1 MTFGSAAVARLTI
14 DSSGNVSV
22 LKTDSSTYSTTTPVS
37 DLLIERKNT
46 DNTNGETVGIRFAVT
61 GWSGSTTGG
70 AAIQAIQTSNVSS
83 ADLAFLTRNSGV
95 FDERMRIDSSG
106 NVGIGETSPP
116 QKLTVNGG
124 VFITNDITSPGSAGT
139 YTYNGTAIDYAS
151 NGTRYWSWGSGTARG
166 TFDFIQLE
174 NDGQNQQTPLSID
187 SSGNAT
193 FAGNVIIGT
202 SATTDAILNVAGNGE
217 TTSLLKLKSTHG
229 NGNTYAFKSNGGNA
243 EVLAIMD
250 ITAGNRIA
258 ALGQSE
264 VSFATGGTTRLLIN
278 SSGNVGIGVTPYSHY
293 TGYESLDI
301 GNTTSLISNNTG
313 TNVTNLLQNAYLN
326 SGATAWVRKAAD
338 EANQF
343 YMANGEFNFENA
355 PSDTAGSAITWTR
368 RLTIQAGGNVGIGT
382 TSPTNAKLVISD
394 TGANKISIDGGTSQ
408 NGMRWE
414 AVGGANGFY
423 LFNGTFGTAGFG
435 LYNINTAQAPLWI
448 QNGGNVGIGTTS
460 PSYKLHVV
468 GDQLIFGDLLLEGS
482 ANSFRTISMNTNDG
496 SDNQTLSLCGGA
508 TSSSARG
515 GRIDIQGNEA
525 SSGGGIVKI
534 VAGNVST
541 GDIELYTAN
550 TSRLIVNNAGN
561 VLVQAT
567 TSGGNGLSI
576 RPNATAGTV
585 QQIFNRAST
594 TSDSYVFDFQN
605 GGTTVGYI
613 KYNNTSTSYATS
625 SDYRL
630 KENVVELTGALDRV
644 SQLKPSRFN
653 FISDADTTVDGFL
666 AHEVQEIVPEAISGE
681 KDGMRTEEYEV
692 SPAVYENVVHPAE
705 EAVYETIE
713 HPAVEEELDD
723 EKNIIVE
730 GKEAYTEEVLVTE
743 AKEEWTEKVLVSEK
757 VMGTREV
764 PDYQGID
771 QSKLVPLLVGAI
783 QELKAEIESLKS
795 QINN

>member
-1 MTFGSAAVARLTI
+1 MFADGTSGNAAYRGYVNYNHSADSMTFGSAAVARLTI
-14 DSSGNVSV
+14 DSSGNS
-22 LKTDSSTYSTTTPVS
+22 
-37 DLLIERKNT
+37 
-46 DNTNGETVGIRFAVT
+46 
-61 GWSGSTTGG
+61 
-70 AAIQAIQTSNVSS
+70 
-83 ADLAFLTRNSGV
+83 
-95 FDERMRIDSSG
+95 
-106 NVGIGETSPP
+106 
-116 QKLTVNGG
+116 
-124 VFITNDITSPGSAGT
+124 
-139 YTYNGTAIDYAS
+139 
-151 NGTRYWSWGSGTARG
+151 
-166 TFDFIQLE
+166 
-174 NDGQNQQTPLSID
+174 
-187 SSGNAT
+187 T